1 MPRAARY
8 TLLVWVLPFVL
19 GACAPV
25 FVARTPTPAAP
36 GTSELTLLVGY
47 PFGLTLAPCEAQPAD
62 PSCFEGHGLGPA
74 YWPTTLP
81 FALHVA
87 RGRSENSEINF
98 AVMAIPNP
106 ELPLVGGRL
115 GAKDRFQQ
123 VPVALAFD
131 YGASLYLSNFGLDGG
146 VLAAVLVY
154 GTELYGALRGFGAYY
169 FGWGLGGGAA
179 LTVGSSVPIGDSS
192 VLLGLSLLAGL
203 YNNLTPSSRVQPLGF
218 ALVPA
223 IGFAF

>member
-1 MPRAARY
+1 MPRAAPI
-8 TLLVWVLPFVL
+8 LLAFFWLLSLSACTPVLL
-19 GACAPV
+19 G
-25 FVARTPTPAAP
+25 RTPTPAAP
-36 GTSELTLLVGY
+36 GTSEVTLLAGY
-47 PFGLTLAPCEAQPAD
+47 PFGLTRAPCEAQPAD

-74 YWPTTLP
+74 YWPTMLP
-81 FALHVA
+81 FALHVT

-98 AVMAIPNP
+98 AVMAFPNP

-123 VPVALAFD
+123 VPVALASD
-131 YGASLYLSNFGLDGG
+131 YGASLHLSNFGLDGG
-146 VLAAVLVY
+146 VLAAVPVY

-192 VLLGLSLLAGL
+192 VLLELSLLAGL
-203 YNNLTPSSRVQPLGF
+203 YNNLTPSSCVQPLGF

-223 IGFAF
+223 LGFAF

>member
-1 MPRAARY
+1 MPCAARLL
-8 TLLVWVLPFVL
+8 LLVLVLLIGL

-25 FVARTPTPAAP
+25 LVTRTPTPAAP
-36 GTSELTLLVGY
+36 GTTEITLGAGY
-47 PFGLTLAPCEAQPAD
+47 PVGLTLTPCEAQPAD
-62 PSCFEGHGLGPA
+62 PGCFEGHGLGPA

-81 FALHVA
+81 FTLHVA
-87 RGRSENSEINF
+87 QSRSENSEINF
-98 AVMAIPNP
+98 SVMAFPNP

-115 GAKDRFQQ
+115 GAKDRFRQA
-123 VPVALAFD
+123 PVALALD
-131 YGASLYLSNFGLDGG
+131 YGASLYLSNLGVDGG
-146 VLAAVLVY
+146 VLAAVPAY

-179 LTVGSSVPIGDSS
+179 LTIGNSVPLGDSN
-192 VLLGLSLLAGL
+192 VLFELSLLASL
-203 YNNLTPSSRVQPLGF
+203 YNNLAPDSRVQPLGF

>member
-1 MPRAARY
+1 MLRAAL
-8 TLLVWVLPFVL
+8 TLFAFFWLLSL
-19 GACAPV
+19 SACAPV
-25 FVARTPTPAAP
+25 LLGRTPTPAAP
-36 GTSELTLLVGY
+36 GTSEITLLAGY
-47 PFGLTLAPCEAQPAD
+47 PFGLTLAPCEVQPAD
-62 PSCFEGHGLGPA
+62 PGCFEGHGVGPA

-81 FALHVA
+81 LALHVA
-87 RGRSENSEINF
+87 RGRAENSEINF
-98 AVMAIPNP
+98 AVLAFPNP

-146 VLAAVLVY
+146 VLAAVPVY

-179 LTVGSSVPIGDSS
+179 LTVGSSVPIGESS
-192 VLLGLSLLAGL
+192 LLLELSLLTSL
-203 YNNLTPSSRVQPLGF
+203 YNNLTPASRVQPLGF
-218 ALVPA
+218 SLVPA
-223 IGFAF
+223 IGFTF